1 MTLVITKS
9 DKTDKRYKAV
19 FDGKKTIHFGSKGGS
34 TFLEHNDTK
43 KKDAYLARHK
53 VNEDWTTP
61 YNAGSL
67 SRWILWNKKTFT
79 ESVNDFKK
87 RFNL

>member
-34 TFLEHNDTK
+34 AFIDHKDETK
-43 KKDAYLARHK
+43 KKAYLARHM

>member
-43 KKDAYLARHK
+43 KKMR
-53 VNEDWTTP
+53 
-61 YNAGSL
+61 
-67 SRWILWNKKTFT
+67 I
-79 ESVNDFKK
+79 
-87 RFNL
+87 